1 MAFEVR
7 VLHAQ
12 AQAFHQA
19 HPGAV
24 QQAGHEGVLAFQ
36 QGQDAGDLFPGEH
49 RRDPA
54 GGGGPLDALEPRQLQ
69 AQHLA
74 IQKEQGAQCLIVRGG

>member
-19 HPGAV
+19 HPRAV
-24 QQAGHEGVLAFQ
+24 QQPGHESVLAFQ
-36 QGQDAGDLFPGEH
+36 QGKNAGDLFPGEH
-49 RRDPA
+49 RRDPV
-54 GGGGPLDALEPRQLQ
+54 GGGRPLDAL
-69 AQHLA
+69 
-74 IQKEQGAQCLIVRGG
+74 